1 MIGGCDVIDNNFI
14 DKLFINVGIGILSL
28 KCIERKKN
36 KIGGNICLVVVEID
50 LRFNNIYIVFFVE
63 RYYWVFFW
71 WFWCIFIDVNVC
83 K

>member
-14 DKLFINVGIGILSL
+14 DKLFINVGIVNGILSL

-50 LRFNNIYIVFFVE
+50 LRF
-63 RYYWVFFW
+63 
-71 WFWCIFIDVNVC
+71 
-83 K
+83 